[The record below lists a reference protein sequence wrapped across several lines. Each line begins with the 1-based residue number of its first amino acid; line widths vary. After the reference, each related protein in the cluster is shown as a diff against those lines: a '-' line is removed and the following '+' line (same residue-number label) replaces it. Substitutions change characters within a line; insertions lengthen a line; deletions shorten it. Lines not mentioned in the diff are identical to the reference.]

1 MEKSTDIT
9 SVVNLLWTGE
19 EVIEV
24 TGPPS
29 DKPEM
34 KLDCPGGVTPG
45 GPMPT
50 ISVSTLCPL

>member
-24 TGPPS
+24 TGPPD

-34 KLDCPGGVTPG
+34 KLDCPGGWNNGWPQ
-45 GPMPT
+45 PT
-50 ISVSTLCPL
+50 FRDNLCTH